1 MGHYNVYSEEE
12 HFLKSLDDTQSRR
25 LLYALMNHS
34 WKAFEEQFQQ
44 KPPKATLQFLAD
56 TPFIIWRGQE
66 DYNDGRQLFKLS
78 SGRSGHWGKD
88 TEGQP
93 KFIQTL
99 SIYKVFQY
107 ALELSPVAELMA
119 QDSSRCGLILLH
131 SLHQEWKEH
140 FSFSKEFIH
149 NLERN
154 NLQKHC
160 KIDLQNTPKEY
171 RAL

>member
-1 MGHYNVYSEEE
+1 MYDEEKY
-12 HFLKSLDDTQSRR
+12 FLKSLNDIQSRK

-34 WKAFEEQFQQ
+34 WTIFEEQFQQ

-56 TPFIIWRGQE
+56 TPFIIWQDAHNG
-66 DYNDGRQLFKLS
+66 GRQLFKLS

-88 TEGQP
+88 IEGQP

-99 SIYKVFQY
+99 SIYNVFQH
-107 ALELSPVAELMA
+107 ALELSPVAELRA
-119 QDSSRCGLILLH
+119 LDSNRCGLILLH

-154 NLQKHC
+154 SLQKHC
-160 KIDLQNTPKEY
+160 KLEIPNIPKEY